1 MERANFDVR
10 QTRIMGDG
18 KFTITQNP
26 GPSLNFQA
34 FNIHTAINLIF
45 LPRVDVALGLVA
57 GRDPMP

>member
-26 GPSLNFQA
+26 GPSLNIQHIA
-34 FNIHTAINLIF
+34 GSTINFIIF
-45 LPRVDVALGLVA
+45 PRVDVARGLVN
-57 GRDPMP
+57 GRDPML

>member
-26 GPSLNFQA
+26 GPSLNIQHIA
-34 FNIHTAINLIF
+34 GSAINFIF
-45 LPRVDVALGLVA
+45 LPRVDVARGLLA
-57 GRDPMP
+57 GRVPMP

>member
-26 GPSLNFQA
+26 GPVLNIQ
-34 FNIHTAINLIF
+34 HSTINFISRDLM
-45 LPRVDVALGLVA
+45 LLVVA

>member
-26 GPSLNFQA
+26 GPSLNIQHIA
-34 FNIHTAINLIF
+34 GSAINFIF
-45 LPRVDVALGLVA
+45 LPRRVDVARGLVD

>member
-26 GPSLNFQA
+26 GPGLNIQHIAVFSH
-34 FNIHTAINLIF
+34 FHF
-45 LPRVDVALGLVA
+45 SSGEFMMMLVGWWL
-57 GRDPMP
+57 GRDLIP

>member
-26 GPSLNFQA
+26 GPGLNIQHIAVCNHFH
-34 FNIHTAINLIF
+34 FSSREF
-45 LPRVDVALGLVA
+45 LMML
-57 GRDPMP
+57 GRDLIP